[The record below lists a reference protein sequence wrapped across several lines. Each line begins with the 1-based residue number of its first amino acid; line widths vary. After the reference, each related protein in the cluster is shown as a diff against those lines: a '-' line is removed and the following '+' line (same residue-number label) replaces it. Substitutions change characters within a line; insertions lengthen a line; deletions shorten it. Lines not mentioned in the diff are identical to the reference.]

1 MKHSVDTSLKKAGT
15 STSFNPFLCHLRAG
29 PEDLDSR
36 IMLRQTQQPCGNNF
50 FKGQPPMPITELSKI
65 IPDTNRVIYSEN
77 IEHKYLSDTLG
88 RKQGQ
93 ASALVFPTS
102 TEEVSKILRFANQ
115 NNIPVT
121 PRGAGTNL
129 VGSTVPHNGS
139 IIVDLSLMNHILEVD
154 AENFTA
160 TVEPGV
166 ILEDFQKHV
175 EGLGL
180 FYPPDPGEKR
190 ASIGGNIS
198 TNAGGMRAVKYGVT
212 RDYVMGL
219 ELVLADGTVIH
230 TGSKNRKDTTG
241 LDLKDIVIGS
251 EGTLAIITKCLLKL
265 IGKPEKATSLLISF
279 DSLKSGIEAVP
290 VILKANLNPT
300 AVEFIER
307 KVVKLGEDFLHLEW
321 PDTEAAAYLLLTFDG
336 SAEEIENS
344 IKKLKAVVA
353 PVSRK
358 ITVLDN
364 SELSQNVWK
373 IRGCLVKAVE
383 AVSEQEPLDIVV
395 PISKIDT
402 FVNFVNKLEAES
414 KMQMISFGHAGDG
427 NVHLCVVRGD
437 RPLDVWEK
445 ELAENLEKLYAEAHN
460 LGGLISGEHGLGVS
474 KRDFFFRETAPENV
488 QLMNQIKLAFDPKKL
503 LNNGI
508 SYVK

>member
-1 MKHSVDTSLKKAGT
+1 MSD
-15 STSFNPFLCHLRAG
+15 
-29 PEDLDSR
+29 
-36 IMLRQTQQPCGNNF
+36 ITQ
-50 FKGQPPMPITELSKI
+50 LSKI
-65 IPDTNRVIYSEN
+65 IQDTNRVIYSDK

-88 RKQGQ
+88 RKQGN
-93 ASALVFPTS
+93 ASALVFPIS
-102 TEEVSKILRFANQ
+102 TEEVSAILHFASE

-129 VGSTVPHNGS
+129 VGSTVPHDGS
-139 IIVDLSLMNHILEVD
+139 IILDLSLMNHILEID
-154 AENFTA
+154 KENFTA

-190 ASIGGNIS
+190 ASIGGNIA

-219 ELVLADGTVIH
+219 ELVLADGTIIQ

-241 LDLKDIVIGS
+241 LDIKDIVIGS
-251 EGTLAIITKCLLKL
+251 EGTLAIITKCVLKL
-265 IGKPEKATSLLISF
+265 IGKPEKSTSLLISF
-279 DSLKSGIEAVP
+279 DSLKSGIETVP
-290 VILKANLNPT
+290 VLLKANLNPT
-300 AVEFIER
+300 ALEFIER
-307 KVVKLGEDFLHLEW
+307 KVVKLGEDFLGLEF
-321 PDTEAAAYLLLTFDG
+321 PDKEAAAYLLLTFDG
-336 SAEEIENS
+336 TEEEIAGS
-344 IKKLKAVVA
+344 IKKLQQVVA
-353 PVSRK
+353 PVSKK
-358 ITVLDN
+358 IIVLDN
-364 SELSQNVWK
+364 AELSQNVWK

-395 PISKIDT
+395 PISKVDA
-402 FVNFVNKLEAES
+402 FVNYVNKLEAES
-414 KMQMISFGHAGDG
+414 GMQMISFGHAGDG

-437 RPLDVWEK
+437 RSLDVWEK
-445 ELAENLEKLYAEAHN
+445 ELYQNLEKLYTEAHN

-474 KRDFFFRETAPENV
+474 KRDFFFKETAPANV

-503 LNNGI
+503 LNNKI